1 VAAVLEQ
8 VKSALQETAAATL
21 AISSALSPEPP
32 TNDYVIVCGGQY
44 WNRSSGTLT
53 VTTPSG
59 CTQDQ
64 WQHSSTNI
72 ASQLS
77 HKKWTN
83 GVDGTNVIQTTSE
96 TGRPHSLIALH
107 YSGLV
112 SASDAYDV
120 GGKAEYTSDLQTKTV
135 TATASASAE
144 GLGVAVFCVASV
156 SGETLSPTYTSGWT
170 QVASIHSA
178 NSGKSELFVATKVIA
193 ASETASCQLTHTGT
207 ASQISG
213 VIGVYTIL
221 SAASPVNTVPDD
233 TGGLFVTSDSATVLA
248 DIGPTTPI
256 SVVDAAGLT
265 TCRVWCTSGDMT
277 VTLSGSVVISAGANT
292 SSDLTLG
299 SGATTAEFNTV
310 LATLA
315 YQGDLN
321 FHGTDTINVVSDGS
335 GGTDTDTFTVLN
347 DPRSIT
353 LTASV
358 PNFASLVTAVAS
370 TQMRLD
376 VGVSSGTCA
385 VTATDDDALTD
396 EQTITLT
403 VDPGTGAVV
412 FKKDFTKYN
421 AAMRTGRRER

>member
-1 VAAVLEQ
+1 
-8 VKSALQETAAATL
+8 
-21 AISSALSPEPP
+21 
-32 TNDYVIVCGGQY
+32 
-44 WNRSSGTLT
+44 
-53 VTTPSG
+53 
-59 CTQDQ
+59 
-64 WQHSSTNI
+64 
-72 ASQLS
+72 
-77 HKKWTN
+77 
-83 GVDGTNVIQTTSE
+83 
-96 TGRPHSLIALH
+96 
-107 YSGLV
+107 
-112 SASDAYDV
+112 
-120 GGKAEYTSDLQTKTV
+120 
-135 TATASASAE
+135 
-144 GLGVAVFCVASV
+144 
-156 SGETLSPTYTSGWT
+156 
-170 QVASIHSA
+170 
-178 NSGKSELFVATKVIA
+178 
-193 ASETASCQLTHTGT
+193 
-207 ASQISG
+207 
-213 VIGVYTIL
+213 
-221 SAASPVNTVPDD
+221 
-233 TGGLFVTSDSATVLA
+233 
-248 DIGPTTPI
+248 
-256 SVVDAAGLT
+256 
-265 TCRVWCTSGDMT
+265 
-277 VTLSGSVVISAGANT
+277 LSGSVVISAGANT